1 MFNRVK
7 SALKD
12 FLDTMGSLGSRRL
25 AESEVDKALEKL
37 RLDLIQ
43 ANVAYEVTTEII
55 QTLRP
60 KLVGMRVQRFS
71 DYTAEI
77 SKIVRATLLE
87 VFQATKPID
96 LEKLLEQKDGRP
108 FVIVFLGINGSGKTT
123 TIAKLA
129 HILKNKGKRVLLAC
143 ADTHRP
149 GAIEQLAEHARRIG
163 VRMITQKY
171 GADPAAVARDAVE
184 HAESTGIQVVLID
197 TAGRLQTNKNL
208 MEEMRKII
216 RVVQP
221 DLKIFVGDSLTGN
234 DSINQAREFQKFTDF
249 DAIILTKADADV
261 KGGAALSMAK
271 VTGRPIIFLG
281 MGQAYED
288 LQPFDAERMVSFL
301 VA

>member
-1 MFNRVK
+1 MFYRVK
-7 SALKD
+7 AAFKE
-12 FLDTMGSLGSRRL
+12 FLDNIGSKRL
-25 AESEVDKALEKL
+25 AESEVNKALDKL
-37 RLDLIQ
+37 QLDLLQ
-43 ANVAYEVTTEII
+43 ADVAYEVATEII
-55 QTLRP
+55 QSLRP

-71 DYTAEI
+71 DHTAEI
-77 SKIVRATLLE
+77 SKVVRATLLDA
-87 VFQATKPID
+87 FQATRPVE
-96 LEKLLEQKDGRP
+96 LENLLEQKDGRP
-108 FVIVFLGINGSGKTT
+108 FVMIFLGINGSGKTT

-129 HILKNKGKRVLLAC
+129 YLLKNKGKRVLLAC

-163 VRMITQKY
+163 VRIITQKY

-197 TAGRLQTNKNL
+197 TAGRLQTKKNL
-208 MEEMRKII
+208 MEEIRKIV

-221 DLKIFVGDSLTGN
+221 DLKIFVCDSLTGN

-261 KGGAALSMAK
+261 KGGAALSIAK

-281 MGQAYED
+281 VGQRYED
-288 LQPFDAERMVSFL
+288 LQPFDAERIVSFL
-301 VA
+301 VT